1 MIEEALAERYD
12 LASVVY
18 EERGPVEIWRL
29 R

>member
-18 EERGPVEIWRL
+18 EDRGPVEVWRL